1 MLPNINGRS
10 FLDCNYTDLQL
21 LIDNLDYRENEYIDY
36 KQNFA
41 FLEMEDKKV
50 KESKKI
56 EFRNDICSFANTE
69 GGYLVFGVSEDNGC
83 ATEITG
89 ITISN
94 KNTDS
99 FELNI
104 RNTLNGIYPRLPNI
118 KFHFVE
124 TPDDKYVVIIHI
136 KHDSFVP
143 YTHIEEQKNY
153 KFFKRSGNK
162 KVIMTYAE
170 LRNMFNQSLSLGK
183 EIQNYRKERIDYYK
197 SLSETDDDVYSKFI
211 LFHII
216 PDTFLDADYY
226 QNMFAIEKGRKIS
239 FTSIFKGFSCNTA
252 STSCVDGLR
261 FQQFRPTLTPSVCY
275 LNNNGIIECFL
286 SLHKEPDIVNDK
298 RFASEDFWVK
308 IKDTINEYI
317 KRFDEEKLAER
328 VFLCLSIMGC
338 RGIISEASI
347 ITPPFKSVID
357 RDNIVCAPVEIE
369 DIANKGKVD
378 IAIKKFYIEFKL
390 SIGVN
395 NEEQLTNYIKEIYD

>member
-1 MLPNINGRS
+1 MLPNINGKS

-41 FLEMEDKKV
+41 FLEMEDRKV
-50 KESKKI
+50 KESKKV

-124 TPDDKYVVIIHI
+124 APDDKYVVIIYI
-136 KHDSFVP
+136 KHDSFAP

-153 KFFKRSGNK
+153 KFYKRSGSE
-162 KVIMTYAE
+162 KVIISYAE
-170 LRNMFNQSLSLGK
+170 LKNMFDQSMSLGK

-197 SLSETDDDVYSKFI
+197 SLSETDDDAYSKFM

-216 PDTFLDADYY
+216 PDTFLDVAHY
-226 QNMFAIEKGRKIS
+226 QNMFAIEHNGGIGFS
-239 FTSIFKGFSCNTA
+239 PIFKEFLCNNS
-252 STSCVDGLR
+252 STPCVDGLR
-261 FQQFRPTLTPSVCY
+261 FQQFPPRFTPAVCY
-275 LNNNGIIECFL
+275 INNNGIIECFL
-286 SLHKEPDIVNDK
+286 SLYDVPTMDNNFIPSDYLW
-298 RFASEDFWVK
+298 DK
-308 IKDTINEYI
+308 IKTTLVEYI
-317 KRFDEEKLAER
+317 ERFEKKKLAER
-328 VFLCLSIMGC
+328 VFLCLSIIGC
-338 RGIISEASI
+338 KGMLSETTNNIS
-347 ITPPFKSVID
+347 PFKGKID
-357 RDNIVCAPVEIE
+357 RNNIMCTPVEIE
-369 DIANKGKVD
+369 DIADSAKVD
-378 IAIKKFYIEFKL
+378 TATKMFYIEFKL

-395 NEEQLTNYIKEIYD
+395 YEEQLRNLIKEIYC

>member
-1 MLPNINGRS
+1 MLPTLNGKS
-10 FLDCNYTDLQL
+10 FLDCDYTDLQL

-50 KESKKI
+50 KESKKV

-94 KNTDS
+94 KNTDR

-124 TPDDKYVVIIHI
+124 APDDKYVVIIYI
-136 KHDSFVP
+136 KHDSFAP

-153 KFFKRSGNK
+153 KFYKRSGSE
-162 KVIMTYAE
+162 KVIMSYAE
-170 LRNMFNQSLSLGK
+170 LKNMFDQSMSLGK

-197 SLSETDDDVYSKFI
+197 SLSETDGDVYSKFI

-286 SLHKEPDIVNDK
+286 SLHKEPDIEKNC
-298 RFASEDFWVK
+298 FPSPYLWEIIETTISEY
-308 IKDTINEYI
+308 NE
-317 KRFDEEKLAER
+317 KFEKHKLAER
-328 VFLCLSIMGC
+328 VFLCLSIIGC
-338 RGIISEASI
+338 RGTISEASNS
-347 ITPPFKSVID
+347 TTPFKSVID

-369 DIANKGKVD
+369 NIANKDKVD

-395 NEEQLTNYIKEIYD
+395 NEEQLTNYIKEVYG